1 MAIANE
7 PLSVLE
13 AQLYDEGKALSS
25 ALPAGLGESLVG
37 ATIAGEGALAAAM
50 RLKFFGELDLFA
62 GLPHPETSGGCDS
75 SWNINGQSALEP
87 LPQSSPSGAG
97 MSERMD
103 GTPKTRASLTDT
115 LRQPGRIER
124 PRSLSGACSSGV

>member
-97 MSERMD
+97 MSELVHES
-103 GTPKTRASLTDT
+103 ASLMGNLPAD
-115 LRQPGRIER
+115 LARQVIISILENES
-124 PRSLSGACSSGV
+124 PRCAI